1 MGDVTPLEQ
10 FRSDGQRPGVAFG
23 ASLDSLNE
31 QIAPSRIQ
39 SLRTVILA
47 GKTTLRENGRS
58 AEQAQAWAEGYL
70 AGFDPH
76 AKAWF
81 GQVSRSS

>member
-1 MGDVTPLEQ
+1 MGDVAPLEQ
-10 FRSDGQRPGVAFG
+10 FRADGQRQGDAFG
-23 ASLDSLNE
+23 ASLASLDE
-31 QIAPSRIQ
+31 QTALARIQ
-39 SLRTVILA
+39 SLQTVILA

-58 AEQAQAWAEGYL
+58 AEQVQAWAEGYL